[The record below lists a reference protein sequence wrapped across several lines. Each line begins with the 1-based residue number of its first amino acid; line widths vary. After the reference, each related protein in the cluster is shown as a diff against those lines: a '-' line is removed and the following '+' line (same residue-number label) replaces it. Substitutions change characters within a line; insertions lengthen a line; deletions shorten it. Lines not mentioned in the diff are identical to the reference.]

1 MKALAPSKGFAVYFH
16 PNIPI
21 VVWLENIR
29 TLVQKF
35 RQNKRADKKEA
46 LKDQMQKKRQK
57 KMLVKR
63 TKAVLLKNVTFI
75 YYVN

>member
-35 RQNKRADKKEA
+35 RQNDFKNLINSSNKK
-46 LKDQMQKKRQK
+46 
-57 KMLVKR
+57 
-63 TKAVLLKNVTFI
+63 FYI
-75 YYVN
+75 